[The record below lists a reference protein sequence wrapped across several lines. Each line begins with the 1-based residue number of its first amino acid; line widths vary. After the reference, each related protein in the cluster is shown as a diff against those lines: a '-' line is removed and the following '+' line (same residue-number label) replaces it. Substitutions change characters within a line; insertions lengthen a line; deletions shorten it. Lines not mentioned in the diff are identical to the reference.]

1 MRNARALQRIAIIL
15 AVLFVLSLLPVMAVA
30 FYNHPRADDYTYGA
44 VLRKV
49 IDAGQGLPEAVAAI
63 AAYVRST
70 YARWQG
76 SFSAVVLFTLP
87 AGRVF
92 RQCLL
97 ADDRPDA
104 PAAAAWHGDAPA
116 SAGEDAPRAAHNGC
130 ADFLALMT
138 LSIQLVPD
146 LNQTFYRFNGGCYY

>member
-15 AVLFVLSLLPVMAVA
+15 AVLFALSLLPVVAVA

-76 SFSAVVLFTLP
+76 CFPTMP
-87 AGRVF
+87 IG
-92 RQCLL
+92 
-97 ADDRPDA
+97 
-104 PAAAAWHGDAPA
+104 
-116 SAGEDAPRAAHNGC
+116 
-130 ADFLALMT
+130 
-138 LSIQLVPD
+138 
-146 LNQTFYRFNGGCYY
+146 

>member
-1 MRNARALQRIAIIL
+1 MRNTRALQRIAIIL
-15 AVLFVLSLLPVMAVA
+15 AVLFALSLLPVMAVA

-76 SFSAVVLFTLP
+76 SFS
-87 AGRVF
+87 
-92 RQCLL
+92 
-97 ADDRPDA
+97 
-104 PAAAAWHGDAPA
+104 
-116 SAGEDAPRAAHNGC
+116 RACFPTMPIG
-130 ADFLALMT
+130 
-138 LSIQLVPD
+138 
-146 LNQTFYRFNGGCYY
+146 